1 MTITIYTYVC
11 IHVYMYRKTRGQN
24 RKGERKR
31 RMLEQ
36 EIKIEDTRGGGG
48 TSAL

>member
-11 IHVYMYRKTRGQN
+11 IHVYMYTGKRGD
-24 RKGERKR
+24 KIERESERGGCWSK
-31 RMLEQ
+31 
-36 EIKIEDTRGGGG
+36 IKIEDTRGGGG